1 MNNVLNLIDED
12 FKFSDT
18 DFYDDFPEY
27 MNTADIPE
35 PVTPMYTEDPSIIC
49 QDLDDISL
57 RIDLTPKEAMI
68 MKINNQIATKKN
80 KSSIENVDFTTTES
94 GNYRIKA
101 KCDMFSQNY
110 YLEPMSCFD
119 GQQFEQ
125 FIKATERCIRTSLVY
140 KAYISYLK
148 NEIGLTYDA
157 FQGNISHDV
166 ASLEMHHALFTLY
179 DYVKIMID
187 YAFDVGIPVTTFSI
201 AKLVMNEHAQ
211 NRILVVMLT
220 KNNHML
226 VHAGQ
231 LHVDMR
237 QCHGNLKGFIQL
249 YGKYIK
255 RSPKLL
261 RKLVN
266 YKIDLDSDN
275 FNDVSIITPS
285 KIIDYSIQTPY
296 DSTVK
301 PKPDQLAIES
311 K

>member
-1 MNNVLNLIDED
+1 MDNLLKLIDED
-12 FKFSDT
+12 FVFSDD
-18 DFYDDFPEY
+18 DFQDDFPEY
-27 MNTADIPE
+27 MSNYNTPE
-35 PVTPMYTEDPSIIC
+35 IVTPIYTEDPTLIW
-49 QDLDDISL
+49 QDLDELSL
-57 RIDLTPKEAMI
+57 RVDLSPKDVMI
-68 MKINNQIATKKN
+68 MQINNTLAKKK
-80 KSSIENVDFTTTES
+80 KSSIENVDFTTTDS

-101 KCDMFSQNY
+101 KCDMFSQNF

-148 NEIGLTYDA
+148 NEIGLIYDA

-201 AKLVMNEHAQ
+201 AKLVMNEHAH

-226 VHAGQ
+226 VHARQ

-237 QCHGNLKGFIQL
+237 QCHGNLKAFIQL

-261 RKLVN
+261 RKLSD
-266 YKIDLDSDN
+266 YKIELESDN

-285 KIIDYSIQTPY
+285 KIIDYSIQMPY
-296 DSTVK
+296 DSSVK
-301 PKPDQLAIES
+301 QVQQLAIES

>member
-1 MNNVLNLIDED
+1 MNNMLNLIDED
-12 FKFSDT
+12 FVFSDT
-18 DFYDDFPEY
+18 DFYDDFPDY
-27 MNTADIPE
+27 MNTYDIPE
-35 PVTPMYTEDPSIIC
+35 SYTPIYTEDPSLIW
-49 QDLDDISL
+49 QDLDEIDL

-68 MKINNQIATKKN
+68 MKINNTIAKKN
-80 KSSIENVDFTTTES
+80 KSSIENVDFETTES
-94 GNYRIKA
+94 GNYRIKS
-101 KCDMFSQNY
+101 KYDMFSQNY

-125 FIKATERCIRTSLVY
+125 FIKATERCVRTSLEY

-187 YAFDVGIPVTTFSI
+187 YAFDNNIPVTTFSI
-201 AKLVMNEHAQ
+201 ARLIMNEHAQ

-231 LHVDMR
+231 LHIDMR
-237 QCHGNLKGFIQL
+237 QCHGNLRAFVQL

-261 RKLVN
+261 RKLSD
-266 YKIDLDSDN
+266 YKISLESDN

-296 DSTVK
+296 DSRVINTN
-301 PKPDQLAIES
+301 QLDAA
-311 K
+311 